1 MKEIESKEL
10 EKVKGGG
17 ISPWAAIG
25 IGAVLVFIIGVY
37 DGFTRPLSCN
47 D

>member
-1 MKEIESKEL
+1 MHEIEEREL
-10 EKVKGGG
+10 ENLKGGG
-17 ISPWAAIG
+17 ISPWVVTG
-25 IGAVLVFIIGVY
+25 IGTLIVFLIGVY